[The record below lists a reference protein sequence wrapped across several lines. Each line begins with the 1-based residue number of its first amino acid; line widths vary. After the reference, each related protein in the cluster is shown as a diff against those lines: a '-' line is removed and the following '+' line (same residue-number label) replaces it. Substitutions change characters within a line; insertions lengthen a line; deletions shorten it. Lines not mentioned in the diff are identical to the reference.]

1 MIKHNKGEDI
11 MTTENHVKTSNA
23 KISEAL
29 ELLNEAAK
37 EKKDELKDL
46 MANRYS
52 HIREA
57 MTSGVDH
64 GRDVFKHTQDLAQE
78 AILQG
83 KEKAIEM
90 AGDLDKRVH
99 KEPWTYVAGAAV
111 TSLIL
116 GYLMGSNRK

>member
-1 MIKHNKGEDI
+1 
-11 MTTENHVKTSNA
+11 MTTENQVKTSNA

-37 EKKDELKDL
+37 EKKDELKGL

-64 GRDVFKHTQDLAQE
+64 GKEVLKHAQDITKE
-78 AILQG
+78 TIIKG
-83 KEKAIEM
+83 SEKAKEI
-90 AGDLDKRVH
+90 ASDVDQRVH
-99 KEPWTYVAGAAV
+99 KDPWVYIAGTAVA
-111 TSLIL
+111 TLLL
-116 GYLMGSNRK
+116 GYFMGSKRK